1 MTSEIVTLCCWP
13 RTRCPQVAILRDEQ
27 KIIIKG
33 ENPETGELKGEV
45 ELDFKQAK
53 LLRDV
58 LAKI

>member
-13 RTRCPQVAILRDEQ
+13 RTRCPQVEILRDEQ

-33 ENPETGELKGEV
+33 ENPETGEPKGEV